1 MPELPDLEVI
11 SEYLRREIVGA
22 SVEQVVV
29 LKPIVLRNLYGDDPL
44 QRGVGSP
51 VTAVE
56 RRGKFLVF
64 PLASGAYWVVNPM
77 LAGYLR
83 YHATTERVPGKP
95 FLRLMLSNGHTL
107 SYFDPVS
114 MGKVYLTPR
123 LELVPGFADMGPDAL
138 DPALTL
144 TVFTERLRRH
154 HGEIKGILTNS
165 QFVAGIG
172 NAYADEILFCA
183 GIYPF
188 RKRKTLSPDEVCR
201 LYGCV
206 HSVLAAAIDVLRAR
220 VGPDIHEKLRD
231 FLAVHGKGGSPCPR
245 CGSTISEIH
254 ARQRITSFC
263 RTCQPGTLVQ
273 Q

>member
-11 SEYLRREIVGA
+11 SDYLRREVVGA
-22 SVEQVVV
+22 EVQQVAV
-29 LKPIVLRNLYGDDPL
+29 LKPIVLRNLYGGAP
-44 QRGVGSP
+44 QQGAGSP

-56 RRGKFLVF
+56 RRGKFLLL
-64 PLASGAYWVVNPM
+64 PLASGAFWVVNPM

-83 YHATTERVPGKP
+83 YHATNERVPGQP
-95 FLRLMLSNGHTL
+95 FLRLVLSNGHTL
-107 SYFDPVS
+107 AYYDRVL

-123 LELVPGFADMGPDAL
+123 LDLVPGFAELGPEAL
-138 DPALTL
+138 DPGLTL
-144 TVFTERLRRH
+144 PAFAGRLSH
-154 HGEIKGILTNS
+154 YHGEIKGILTNQ

-183 GIYPF
+183 GLYPF
-188 RKRKTLSPDEVCR
+188 RKRKTLSPAEVSR
-201 LYGCV
+201 LYDCM
-206 HSVLAAAIDVLRAR
+206 HSVLTAAIATLREKM
-220 VGPDIHEKLRD
+220 GPNIHEERRD

-245 CGSTISEIH
+245 CGATISELR

-263 RTCQPGTLVQ
+263 RTCQPGTLIQ